1 MSSTFVA
8 HWRWANGY
16 SIIMGQRMFDHFLIH
31 YLLTL
36 LQMKQERVAGLF
48 KGVVPVMIRAFP
60 ANAVSEELRVNFIC
74 GLVVQQVHRLEFSDI
89 SGDRFSP
96 KPLPPPQLS
105 KIQSF
110 STHLCTRVGR
120 STLRGNCL
128 AQSTQ
133 LVNRD
138 PATLGTRTKRS

>member
-36 LQMKQERVAGLF
+36 LQMKREGVAGLF

-60 ANAVSEELRVNFIC
+60 ANAVSEELWVNFIC

-89 SGDRFSP
+89 SDVRLSP
-96 KPLPPPQLS
+96 KPPPPPPPTPP
-105 KIQSF
+105 KIQF
-110 STHLCTRVGR
+110 Y
-120 STLRGNCL
+120 
-128 AQSTQ
+128 STQ
-133 LVNRD
+133 YPFIHQDGKKHSNS
-138 PATLGTRTKRS
+138 K

>member
-36 LQMKQERVAGLF
+36 LQMKQEGVAGLF

-74 GLVVQQVHRLEFSDI
+74 GLVVQQAHRLEFSDI
-89 SGDRFSP
+89 SGDRLSP
-96 KPLPPPQLS
+96 KSPPPLPTTTVQDSILQYPFIHQGGKKHSNSKLS
-105 KIQSF
+105 CPK
-110 STHLCTRVGR
+110 H
-120 STLRGNCL
+120 
-128 AQSTQ
+128 
-133 LVNRD
+133 
-138 PATLGTRTKRS
+138 ATW